1 MSTQSPREEFPVRLT
16 LQEMM
21 IGATVGLQRQ
31 LKCQQKSRSG
41 SGTVSEYTKKYGAP
55 GSEGLWGNSV
65 EGALGEFAVA
75 KFLGLYP
82 SGIEGYDATDV
93 GRHYEVRTRP
103 EEFHQLV
110 LKKKDKPD
118 KYYILVQ
125 GSYGEYTIRGWIS
138 AYEVFTHPE
147 WYHNNSG
154 RTTESYWVPHEN
166 LYSISTLP
174 TEAPCQSNKM
184 QTFSQN
190 LSQST
195 KMTQSDLFGKS

>member
-1 MSTQSPREEFPVRLT
+1 MSTQLKLT
-16 LQEMM
+16 LQEIM

-31 LKCQQKSRSG
+31 LRCLQKSRSG
-41 SGTVSEYTKKYGAP
+41 SGTTSEYTKKYGSP
-55 GSEGLWGNSV
+55 GSEGLWGNSID
-65 EGALGEFAVA
+65 GALGEFFVA
-75 KFLGLYP
+75 KFLGLYH